1 MEGRFNGDPYCAP
14 MCAGCGTEWP
24 ETRVE
29 GIGPESIRCANCG
42 ADATPFTFTNGYTI
56 AFDPTHTVGVTVGEQ
71 AAEGFADDAAR
82 MAALPDNSR
91 QNPILLFAPHD
102 IVGMATR
109 LRPFMGQLGTTPS
122 MTMPDSHNAGDFGSF
137 LIGAPHRFA
146 MTAAELAQH
155 KTDGHMDIDAV
166 RPGAI
171 LVCPVK
177 VDGGGV
183 YLGDMHAMQ
192 GDGEIAGH
200 TADVSGTVTL
210 EVEVIK
216 GLDIDGPVLFPV
228 ADDLPFLARPL
239 TEEERMRAL
248 TLARR
253 HGVEELEET
262 APGLGGGQRPGP
274 QLGDRQRARPR
285 RRAARHERAR
295 GDEPRDGHRRDRD
308 RPPPRRRPRHVPRAG
323 RPPRGPRPVELRARA
338 VPRLACPA
346 MKRVIVAA
354 VAALLAVPVAA
365 SARVIQAETV
375 LPPGQSGHV
384 PQSGT
389 QPASGRPGGP
399 LRVASPS
406 SPPASTSRAR
416 RSRPAA
422 RRSRATAT
430 ACPNVRAGNDH
441 DLWVGVGYAMAQDR
455 LVQLELFRRATQG
468 RLAEVLGESRLD
480 DDIVA
485 RRDYYTLPE
494 LRRHAQPAA
503 GAAARALR
511 RLRRGREPV
520 AGEAAGRP
528 LAASQRVRPARPHA
542 GAVARVDSAS
552 VGVQLARTIPSD
564 DGRELENLKAL
575 RRLGAKRFN
584 RLLPLRTAGPGRH
597 RSRPPRGASRPTPA
611 ARART
616 RRPASSARSGS

>member
-1 MEGRFNGDPYCAP
+1 MATIETRAARQTVFVDTFTDGTLGPDVQMLGPVADGGHIVVNTTPGCWGPMITPSIRGGHEVCTPVAVEGAKVGDAIAIRIRDIEVTSLATASGNDQTMEGRFNADPYCAP

-29 GIGPESIRCANCG
+29 GTGPESIRCANCG

-71 AAEGFADDAAR
+71 AAEGFAQDAAR

-146 MTAAELAQH
+146 MTASELAQH

-200 TADVSGTVTL
+200 TTDVSGTVTL

-228 ADDLPFLARPL
+228 AEDLPFLARPL
-239 TEEERMRAL
+239 TDEERMRAL

-253 HGVEELEET
+253 HGVEALEET
-262 APGLGGGQRPGP
+262 VPVSVVGSGPDLNSATDNGL
-274 QLGDRQRARPR
+274 QRAAELLGMSVPEVMN
-285 RRAARHERAR
+285 RATVTGAIEIGRHPGVVHVTFRAPMDRLEAR
-295 GDEPRDGHRRDRD
+295 G
-308 RPPPRRRPRHVPRAG
+308 
-323 RPPRGPRPVELRARA
+323 LLSYARE
-338 VPRLACPA
+338 
-346 MKRVIVAA
+346 MY
-354 VAALLAVPVAA
+354 
-365 SARVIQAETV
+365 
-375 LPPGQSGHV
+375 PG
-384 PQSGT
+384 
-389 QPASGRPGGP
+389 
-399 LRVASPS
+399 
-406 SPPASTSRAR
+406 
-416 RSRPAA
+416 
-422 RRSRATAT
+422 
-430 ACPNVRAGNDH
+430 
-441 DLWVGVGYAMAQDR
+441 
-455 LVQLELFRRATQG
+455 
-468 RLAEVLGESRLD
+468 
-480 DDIVA
+480 
-485 RRDYYTLPE
+485 
-494 LRRHAQPAA
+494 
-503 GAAARALR
+503 
-511 RLRRGREPV
+511 
-520 AGEAAGRP
+520 
-528 LAASQRVRPARPHA
+528 
-542 GAVARVDSAS
+542 
-552 VGVQLARTIPSD
+552 
-564 DGRELENLKAL
+564 
-575 RRLGAKRFN
+575 
-584 RLLPLRTAGPGRH
+584 
-597 RSRPPRGASRPTPA
+597 
-611 ARART
+611 
-616 RRPASSARSGS
+616 